1 MNDYPD
7 FPDTVREIQ
16 TTAKQ
21 IQEKLVSIRGTGS
34 TTGSQAVTVVVDAS
48 GRLKD
53 ITLTNAALSRPR
65 QLPTLILEA
74 AAAAESDAACKVDD
88 ALRPLTSDTRIGPAM
103 DAFRQEFGAEDE
115 HTPPQSANDEAYFQ
129 DASANGWIRD

>member
-7 FPDTVREIQ
+7 IPDTVRKIQ

-21 IQEKLVSIRGTGS
+21 IQEKLASIRGTG
-34 TTGSQAVTVVVDAS
+34 TNGSQAVTVVVDAS

-53 ITLTNAALSRPR
+53 VTLTNAALSRPL

-74 AAAAESDAACKVDD
+74 AAAAESDAARKVSE
-88 ALRPLTSDTRIGPAM
+88 AMHPLTSDTRIGPAI
-103 DAFRQEFGAEDE
+103 DAFRQEFGGEDE
-115 HTPPQSANDEAYFQ
+115 HTQPQSANDEAYFQ